1 MEMVIEKRLFLS
13 KDDFGNEK
21 RISNILQKQI

>member
-1 MEMVIEKRLFLS
+1 MEMKIEKRLFLS

-21 RISNILQKQI
+21 RISSIQKKI